1 MKAKVSYKQIQKKQ
15 RKIKNQTHKT
25 DIKLHLTFTSVK
37 YVSGKILHIELTL
50 NRYQT
55 LSQKVN
61 LCLMNIH

>member
-37 YVSGKILHIELTL
+37 YVSGKILHIE
-50 NRYQT
+50 
-55 LSQKVN
+55 
-61 LCLMNIH
+61 